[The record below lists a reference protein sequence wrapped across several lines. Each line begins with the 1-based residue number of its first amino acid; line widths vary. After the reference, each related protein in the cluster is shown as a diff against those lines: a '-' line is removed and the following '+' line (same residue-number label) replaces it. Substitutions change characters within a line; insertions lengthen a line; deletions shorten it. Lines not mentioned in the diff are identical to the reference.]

1 MLNRKSLVVS
11 FVVVLLL
18 AMLAGCS
25 AGGATMPDGDVE
37 ISMDAAMAA
46 QEKAMQGLMTGAV
59 VLSDSELSSLATEL
73 IKQNLGEGGMVSG
86 LTVQTE
92 PGMMYISADTPFGA
106 AELVGNVMVEDN
118 IVKVDL
124 EQAAAMGMNVSGP
137 LLGVVEGA
145 INRALNS
152 PELGVAVSVEAGD
165 GELSVGLG
173 Q

>member
-1 MLNRKSLVVS
+1 MLNRKNLVVS

-18 AMLAGCS
+18 AMLAGCA
-25 AGGATMPDGDVE
+25 AGGAAMPEDAPE

-46 QEKAMQGLMTGAV
+46 QEKAMQGLMTGMV
-59 VLSDSELSSLATEL
+59 TLTDSELSSLATEL
-73 IKQNLGEGGMVSG
+73 LKQNLGEGGLVSG
-86 LTVQTE
+86 LVVQTE
-92 PGMMYISADTPFGA
+92 PGMMYISAETPFGPVQ
-106 AELVGNVMVEDN
+106 LVGNVMVEDN
-118 IVKVDL
+118 IVQVELD
-124 EQAAAMGMNVSGP
+124 QAAAMGMNVSGP

-145 INRALNS
+145 LNRALNS